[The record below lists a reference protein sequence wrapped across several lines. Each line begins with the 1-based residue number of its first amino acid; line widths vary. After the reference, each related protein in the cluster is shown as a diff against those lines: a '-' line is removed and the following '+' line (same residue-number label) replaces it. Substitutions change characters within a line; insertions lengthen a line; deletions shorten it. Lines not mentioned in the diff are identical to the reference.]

1 MPRYQTSVRWGT
13 GLILM
18 CRVFAAQGPASPPV
32 PTITGISASYHSFAE
47 IKITLQ
53 NTASTS
59 IFLSR
64 IWPTAGRL
72 QRMNHATGN
81 WETGRWPIRCGTVAD
96 ALKPIEIKPGTAR
109 GVDLEWDMSVDDADR
124 PQRFI
129 TASAEQRPLGG
140 TYRIVLE
147 YAAEPWTVFQR
158 PKRVLTVRS
167 SDFVLQP

>member
-1 MPRYQTSVRWGT
+1 MLRYQTSVRWAT

-18 CRVFAAQGPASPPV
+18 CHLAAAPEPAPTFV
-32 PTITGISASYHSFAE
+32 PSITGISASYRSFAE
-47 IKITLQ
+47 IRIMLQ
-53 NTASTS
+53 NTSSRS
-59 IFLSR
+59 IFLCR

-72 QRMNHATGN
+72 QRMNHATGK

-96 ALKPIEIKPGTAR
+96 ALKPIEIKAGTVR
-109 GVDLEWDMSVDDADR
+109 EVDLEWDLSVNDTDQ
-124 PQRFI
+124 PQWFI
-129 TASAEQRPLGG
+129 TASDEQRTLGG

-167 SDFVLQP
+167 SGFVLQP